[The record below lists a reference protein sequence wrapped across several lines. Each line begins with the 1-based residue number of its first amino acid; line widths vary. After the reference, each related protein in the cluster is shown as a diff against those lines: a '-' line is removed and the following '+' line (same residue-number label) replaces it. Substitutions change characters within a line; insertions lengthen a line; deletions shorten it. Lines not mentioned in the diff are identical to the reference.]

1 MSMNRR
7 VFQLRT
13 FIQAIFSFF
22 SPRRNL
28 SWAVWSCVLALAGA
42 LWSAAP
48 AHAVYP
54 APWPDSNTG
63 NGQSG
68 WTAYTYKAKAIA
80 DPVGNS
86 PDPSTGGTSPQQD
99 TDVVPTNGIPS
110 TWYAYDSANQVLF
123 MRLHLG
129 DSPLTQT
136 PNGGSGDDPWDAV
149 TWTMLID
156 TDGDGYKEFAVQLNG
171 DTGTNQNQFDDL
183 TIYYDNTN
191 TQSVA
196 SATAVFLTKSASF
209 PKTAFPT
216 GDSRNAN
223 YFDFQ
228 KSRAI
233 APAATGGGWFLDWQ
247 VPLSGFTV
255 GGNQLITPTT
265 KISFAFGTSNS
276 NVNPLQKDFAFEGG
290 FNSGDLIRPVPFG
303 DILSPGGG
311 ITQPPSVTSVTATG
325 CPATVS
331 ARVRDTLLAPT
342 STTVSASI
350 TSVKFYAKRDSN
362 GDGTPDVGTPEIY
375 IGERTTPTTPFSDY
389 QISWNTTGILNTTY
403 VVYVIATDD
412 QGNETNSL
420 NPVNPTTQPK
430 VVAIYDN
437 SSCGI
442 SPNVSGRVYNDVN
455 RNASLDGAETGT
467 GVTGLYVKLLSGT
480 TVVDSAAVDSTTGAY
495 SLAVANG
502 TYTLILD
509 DNNLTTDTT
518 PSKPP
523 NYVGTE
529 APTQTIASFTVA
541 TGTPATNK
549 NFGLYNGSS
558 LSGRVFHDN
567 GAGGGTASD
576 GVQNGTE
583 AGINNVRVNLTDSAG
598 TTNLGT
604 TTTDSS
610 GNYIFYIPASVGA
623 VQLKVTE
630 TNLANYISTGGQ
642 VGNTGGS
649 YDIGTDT
656 TTFTNV
662 IGTTYNGVNFADRA
676 VPLLVVNKTASPNG
690 VVSANRVL
698 DYTITATNNGAAIS
712 SGTTL
717 QDLIPAGTTYV
728 AGSTTLNGTT
738 VADASGVMPYVSART
753 INSAGSSAGQI
764 AVGQTATVSFQ
775 VTVGSATSATIT
787 NTANIDV
794 DGAGPT
800 APQTATANNNVAK
813 ITISKTASPS
823 GAPVAGGTLT
833 YTVTLQNVGTGTSSG
848 TTLLDPIP
856 AGTTY
861 VAGSTTINGTSL
873 SDNSGAMPF
882 ATATQINS
890 TGLSGGQI
898 AAGASVVLTFQ
909 TQINTPAPVSVTNT
923 ATVDV
928 DGPGVSPSVSA
939 TASNVGTNIN
949 GRVYSDANHNAALD
963 NAESGTGVTGLYVK
977 LISGGV
983 VIDSVAVDLTTG
995 SYAFL
1000 APNGTYTLIVDN
1012 NNSTSDTTPFLPTG
1026 FIGTEAPNQT
1036 ISGVV
1041 ITTGSSTSNRNFG
1054 LYNGSIL
1061 NGQVFHDNG
1070 AGGGT
1075 AGDGVQN
1082 GTEAGI
1088 NNVRVN
1094 LTNSAGTTNLG
1105 TTTTDSS
1112 GNYTFYIPA
1121 SVGAVQLKV
1130 TETNLANYVSTGGQ
1144 VGNTGGTYDIATDT
1158 TTFTNVIGTTY
1169 SGVNFGDAAIAA
1181 LQISKTASP
1190 NGVVSAGRV
1199 LTYTITATNNGAAI
1213 SNGTTL
1219 QDLIPA
1225 GTTYVAGSTT
1235 LNGTNVADV
1244 SGDMPYVTARTI
1256 NSAGASAGQI
1266 GVGQT
1271 ATVTFQ
1277 VTVDSSAGPTISNT
1291 ANIDVDGAGPRAAQ
1305 SSTASNN
1312 VAKITISK
1320 TVNPNSA
1327 PIAGSTLTYTVTLQ
1341 NVGAGISSGTTLV
1354 DPIPAGTTYVA
1365 ASSTIN
1371 GTSVSDNGGAMP
1383 FVTATQINSAGLSGG
1398 QIAAGASVVLTFQTQ
1413 INTPAPATVTNTAT
1427 VDVDGPGVSPGI
1439 SATASNSPV
1448 QADLSVSITDGQF
1461 STTPGAPISYTVTV
1475 SNAGPGTVN
1484 SLNLNLVIPN
1494 TIQSLTY
1501 TPSQGSYNS
1510 TTGLWSGIILAPNG
1524 SITLIIDGTV
1534 SPSANAPITVTA
1546 TVIAPAGV
1554 NDPDPSNNQSSD
1566 TDTLGSTLSGYVY
1579 NDANS
1584 NSSLDGIESGTGLT
1598 GLFAKL
1604 VPQGATTATQAV
1616 AVDPATGAYSFAG
1629 VPAGSYSVVL
1639 DNNATLSDI
1648 TPSVPSGYVS
1658 TEGAGGQRTGVIV
1671 SSANVGFVNLGL
1683 YNGSQLSGVVFRDN
1697 GSGSGIAN
1705 DGVRNGTE
1713 SGIAGVSVS
1722 LTDAAGT
1729 TTYNADVT
1737 DVNGAYTLFIPAA
1750 QSGAALKIVETNAV
1764 NFLSTGVQIGNT
1776 SGTYDRPTDAVSF
1789 TPTAGVTYSGINFGD
1804 VPLNDFTNDGAT
1816 TTTPGNAVFYSH
1828 VFTAGSAG
1836 DVSFTT
1842 SSTPI
1847 PVGTSF
1853 TSVVYHDVNGNGQI
1867 DVGEP
1872 ILQPT
1877 DTISV
1882 VAGEQVF
1889 LIVKENVPSAAP
1901 LGAKDVLSVNANFVY
1916 TNASPALTSTVTRT
1930 DTTTVA
1936 VATGMQLQK
1945 SVNSPTAA
1953 PGQNITYTIVYLNSS
1968 DQAITN
1974 IVLNDF
1980 TPGFTTFVSASASA
1994 LPSGLTG
2001 PTITSPSVGAVGNI
2015 RWTFG
2020 GTLAPQATGSVTFT
2034 VKVNN

>member
-1 MSMNRR
+1 
-7 VFQLRT
+7 
-13 FIQAIFSFF
+13 
-22 SPRRNL
+22 
-28 SWAVWSCVLALAGA
+28 
-42 LWSAAP
+42 
-48 AHAVYP
+48 
-54 APWPDSNTG
+54 
-63 NGQSG
+63 
-68 WTAYTYKAKAIA
+68 
-80 DPVGNS
+80 
-86 PDPSTGGTSPQQD
+86 
-99 TDVVPTNGIPS
+99 
-110 TWYAYDSANQVLF
+110 
-123 MRLHLG
+123 
-129 DSPLTQT
+129 
-136 PNGGSGDDPWDAV
+136 
-149 TWTMLID
+149 
-156 TDGDGYKEFAVQLNG
+156 
-171 DTGTNQNQFDDL
+171 
-183 TIYYDNTN
+183 
-191 TQSVA
+191 
-196 SATAVFLTKSASF
+196 
-209 PKTAFPT
+209 
-216 GDSRNAN
+216 
-223 YFDFQ
+223 
-228 KSRAI
+228 
-233 APAATGGGWFLDWQ
+233 
-247 VPLSGFTV
+247 
-255 GGNQLITPTT
+255 
-265 KISFAFGTSNS
+265 
-276 NVNPLQKDFAFEGG
+276 
-290 FNSGDLIRPVPFG
+290 
-303 DILSPGGG
+303 
-311 ITQPPSVTSVTATG
+311 
-325 CPATVS
+325 
-331 ARVRDTLLAPT
+331 
-342 STTVSASI
+342 
-350 TSVKFYAKRDSN
+350 
-362 GDGTPDVGTPEIY
+362 
-375 IGERTTPTTPFSDY
+375 
-389 QISWNTTGILNTTY
+389 
-403 VVYVIATDD
+403 
-412 QGNETNSL
+412 
-420 NPVNPTTQPK
+420 
-430 VVAIYDN
+430 
-437 SSCGI
+437 
-442 SPNVSGRVYNDVN
+442 
-455 RNASLDGAETGT
+455 
-467 GVTGLYVKLLSGT
+467 
-480 TVVDSAAVDSTTGAY
+480 
-495 SLAVANG
+495 
-502 TYTLILD
+502 
-509 DNNLTTDTT
+509 
-518 PSKPP
+518 
-523 NYVGTE
+523 
-529 APTQTIASFTVA
+529 
-541 TGTPATNK
+541 
-549 NFGLYNGSS
+549 
-558 LSGRVFHDN
+558 
-567 GAGGGTASD
+567 
-576 GVQNGTE
+576 
-583 AGINNVRVNLTDSAG
+583 
-598 TTNLGT
+598 
-604 TTTDSS
+604 
-610 GNYIFYIPASVGA
+610 
-623 VQLKVTE
+623 
-630 TNLANYISTGGQ
+630 
-642 VGNTGGS
+642 
-649 YDIGTDT
+649 
-656 TTFTNV
+656 
-662 IGTTYNGVNFADRA
+662 
-676 VPLLVVNKTASPNG
+676 
-690 VVSANRVL
+690 
-698 DYTITATNNGAAIS
+698 
-712 SGTTL
+712 
-717 QDLIPAGTTYV
+717 
-728 AGSTTLNGTT
+728 
-738 VADASGVMPYVSART
+738 
-753 INSAGSSAGQI
+753 
-764 AVGQTATVSFQ
+764 
-775 VTVGSATSATIT
+775 
-787 NTANIDV
+787 
-794 DGAGPT
+794 
-800 APQTATANNNVAK
+800 
-813 ITISKTASPS
+813 
-823 GAPVAGGTLT
+823 
-833 YTVTLQNVGTGTSSG
+833 
-848 TTLLDPIP
+848 
-856 AGTTY
+856 
-861 VAGSTTINGTSL
+861 
-873 SDNSGAMPF
+873 
-882 ATATQINS
+882 
-890 TGLSGGQI
+890 
-898 AAGASVVLTFQ
+898 
-909 TQINTPAPVSVTNT
+909 
-923 ATVDV
+923 
-928 DGPGVSPSVSA
+928 
-939 TASNVGTNIN
+939 
-949 GRVYSDANHNAALD
+949 
-963 NAESGTGVTGLYVK
+963 
-977 LISGGV
+977 
-983 VIDSVAVDLTTG
+983 
-995 SYAFL
+995 
-1000 APNGTYTLIVDN
+1000 
-1012 NNSTSDTTPFLPTG
+1012 
-1026 FIGTEAPNQT
+1026 
-1036 ISGVV
+1036 
-1041 ITTGSSTSNRNFG
+1041 
-1054 LYNGSIL
+1054 
-1061 NGQVFHDNG
+1061 
-1070 AGGGT
+1070 
-1075 AGDGVQN
+1075 
-1082 GTEAGI
+1082 
-1088 NNVRVN
+1088 
-1094 LTNSAGTTNLG
+1094 
-1105 TTTTDSS
+1105 
-1112 GNYTFYIPA
+1112 
-1121 SVGAVQLKV
+1121 
-1130 TETNLANYVSTGGQ
+1130 
-1144 VGNTGGTYDIATDT
+1144 
-1158 TTFTNVIGTTY
+1158 
-1169 SGVNFGDAAIAA
+1169 
-1181 LQISKTASP
+1181 
-1190 NGVVSAGRV
+1190 
-1199 LTYTITATNNGAAI
+1199 
-1213 SNGTTL
+1213 
-1219 QDLIPA
+1219 
-1225 GTTYVAGSTT
+1225 
-1235 LNGTNVADV
+1235 
-1244 SGDMPYVTARTI
+1244 MPYVTARTI

-1534 SPSANAPITVTA
+1534 SPSANASITVTA

-1697 GSGSGIAN
+1697 GSGGGIAN

-1889 LIVKENVPSAAP
+1889 LIVKENVPPAAP